1 MGERMFKDSRFGLFL
16 LAPLLCTVQI
26 SAAQDPAPTSARDGN
41 IHLDVVVTPKSG
53 PPVSGLQQQ
62 DFTVLD
68 NKVPQAIL
76 SFQAVRGREAPIE
89 VVLVLDDVNTGL
101 ANIAYERSEI
111 DKFLRTDGGQ
121 LAHPMALAFLTD
133 DGVKIQDEFSS
144 DGNELS
150 AGLDKSSLGL
160 HSIRRS
166 GGIYSAVE
174 RLQISLKALFE
185 LGTREAARP
194 GRKIILWI
202 SPGWPVLS
210 GPGVQEQLDAKQE
223 QAIYD
228 DVTKLSTLLREGQ
241 ITLCSIDPL
250 GSADFG
256 GRAFRWEGFTRG
268 ISKPSQAEWGD
279 LALQVIST
287 QSGGLALTSGNDI
300 SAFIRQC
307 LADTQA
313 YYEISFA
320 PPSDQRPDQYHQL
333 EVQVA
338 KPGLTARTRQGY
350 YSQPKRDAELT
361 AESEKPGKQ
370 GDDTLSLEPGA
381 KTVTPRAFNEQ
392 VHYANAHPYVD
403 LPLAQLVER
412 IPELKTLQPAPDQEE
427 LPVILQKMGRS
438 VDEFARDIGDL
449 IAHEDVIQE
458 KLNAKGGIQAK
469 AGVQDSYLILHH
481 GDRWGASAEYRMDEK
496 GKRLGPI
503 GLEKGYLVTSGFAL
517 GCISFSTVAQLQ
529 SRFRYLGEEKVGS
542 RDAYVLGF
550 VQKPGEATFLVT
562 MMGTG
567 GTVVDMLTQGILWV
581 DKNGFQIIR
590 MRSDLL
596 EPNRETQL
604 DQLTTEETFGE
615 VKLQDVANPVWLPS
629 DVRVYMEI
637 SKRKFRN
644 EHHYTDYRRYRVSV
658 KIGDTQNP

>member
-1 MGERMFKDSRFGLFL
+1 MFKDSRFGLFL
-16 LAPLLCTVQI
+16 LAPLLCTTQI
-26 SAAQDPAPTSARDGN
+26 SAAQGHAPTLAGDGN

-68 NKVPQAIL
+68 NKVPQTIL
-76 SFQAVRGREAPIE
+76 TFRAVRGREAPIE
-89 VVLVLDDVNTGL
+89 VVLVLDDVNTGF
-101 ANIAYERSEI
+101 ANVAYERSEI

-133 DGVKIQDEFSS
+133 DGIKVQDEFSS

-166 GGIYSAVE
+166 GGIYSAGE

-223 QAIYD
+223 QAIFN
-228 DVTKLSTLLREGQ
+228 DVAKLSTLLREGQ
-241 ITLCSIDPL
+241 ITLYSIDPL

-256 GRAFRWEGFTRG
+256 GRAFRWEAYTKG

-300 SAFIRQC
+300 AAFIRQC

-320 PPSDQRPDQYHQL
+320 TPSDQRPDEYHQL

-350 YSQPKRDAELT
+350 YSQPKRAAELT
-361 AESEKPGKQ
+361 AESEKLGKQ

-412 IPELKTLQPAPDQEE
+412 IPELKTLQPAPDQGE
-427 LPVILQKMGRS
+427 LSVILQKMGRS

-481 GDRWGASAEYRMDEK
+481 GDQWGASAEYRMDEK
-496 GKRLGPI
+496 GNRLGPI

-604 DQLTTEETFGE
+604 DQLTTDETFGE
-615 VKLQDVANPVWLPS
+615 VQLQDAANPVWLPR
-629 DVRVYMEI
+629 DVNVFMEI
-637 SKRKFRN
+637 NKRKFRN
-644 EHHYTDYRRYRVSV
+644 EHHYTNYRRYRVSV
-658 KIGDTQNP
+658 KIGDSPTR